1 MIVGLILFSIFS
13 SNLNAHAQHNFSTF
27 VDDTNFNDG
36 DQQNKQ
42 KSFTAEWRN
51 FKIGTTETL

>member
-1 MIVGLILFSIFS
+1 MFNIFS
-13 SNLNAHAQHNFSTF
+13 SNLNAHVQHNLSTF